1 MQPLC
6 GTRAP
11 EERNLSSMTN
21 VVTTAVA
28 QPFLSA
34 LGATSASK
42 LLAFSEAIVCSRGTR
57 LFEVGDPATDM
68 YLVVEGKVKL
78 TRQTPGDQRSM
89 SRQSLLWLMGPGD
102 AFGEL
107 SLVDGGTRSTTAT
120 TLTRAS
126 LLRIPGADL
135 HLSLIHI

>member
-42 LLAFSEAIVCSRGTR
+42 LLAFSDAIVCSRGTR

-107 SLVDGGTRSTTAT
+107 SLVDGGTRSRTVNVVM
-120 TLTRAS
+120 
-126 LLRIPGADL
+126 
-135 HLSLIHI
+135 